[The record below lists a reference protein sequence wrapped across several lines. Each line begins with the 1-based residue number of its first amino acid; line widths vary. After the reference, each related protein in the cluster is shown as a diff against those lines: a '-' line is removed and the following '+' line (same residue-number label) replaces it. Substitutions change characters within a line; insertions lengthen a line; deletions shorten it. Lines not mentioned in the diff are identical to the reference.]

1 MKKNKMYIYLGFAVI
16 EGKIVEK
23 SKKLRNCKPFT
34 FHNVS

>member
-23 SKKLRNCKPFT
+23 SKKLRNCKALT
-34 FHNVS
+34 FHKGS